1 MLKCIFCAGMD
12 CTLLFCLSL
21 SFFCCNTSI
30 SPSLPPFSLSLFLPS
45 TSIQGMEYLHS
56 RGISHG
62 RLTTAAIHI
71 HNRVCI
77 QFRPQ
82 VKLPRHISCEELVSL
97 PPEDV
102 RALYLING
110 NLVLPNSPSLKPD
123 VFAFGWV
130 YNSHLPF
137 VIYINIIYIKKLL
150 YSLKGN

>member
-1 MLKCIFCAGMD
+1 MYFLCWYGD
-12 CTLLFCLSL
+12 CSLLFCLSVLFLLQYIHL
-21 SFFCCNTSI
+21 S
-30 SPSLPPFSLSLFLPS
+30 LLSLSLFLLS

-123 VFAFGWV
+123 VFAFG
-130 YNSHLPF
+130 
-137 VIYINIIYIKKLL
+137 
-150 YSLKGN
+150 